1 MSRLINS
8 IADTI
13 TAILGNCRSG
23 KAVVILA
30 TLRLTGLGFARC
42 LLTWL
47 TGRHWRHASVLVPVG
62 SQVVGVG
69 HMRSAGAVGGTAHM
83 RRHYLLRTLR
93 PCRRRM
99 EPGCG
104 ASLGEF

>member
-1 MSRLINS
+1 MGRLTNS

-23 KAVVILA
+23 KAVVLLA
-30 TLRLTGLGFARC
+30 TLRLTGLSFARC
-42 LLTWL
+42 LLSWL
-47 TGRHWRHASVLVPVG
+47 TERHWRQVGVLVPVE
-62 SQVVGVG
+62 SQVVGVD
-69 HMRSAGAVGGTAHM
+69 HMRPAGAADGAAHM

-93 PCRRRM
+93 LRRRRM

-104 ASLGEF
+104 ASLSEF

>member
-1 MSRLINS
+1 MSRLMNS

-13 TAILGNCRSG
+13 TATLGNCRSG

-30 TLRLTGLGFARC
+30 TLRLTALRFARC
-42 LLTWL
+42 LLAWL
-47 TGRHWRHASVLVPVG
+47 TEWHWRDASGTVPVG
-62 SQVVGVG
+62 SQVVVAG
-69 HMRSAGAVGGTAHM
+69 HMQPAVAVGGAAHV

-93 PCRRRM
+93 PCRRRL